1 MFQALILLQSKEKY
15 VPLLE
20 LMLGAWKI
28 AIRCQNF
35 QFFISFLNFGWLEFP
50 ELVELG
56 GLPPWTFVVAV
67 CPPELEEQKCA
78 NCMDP
83 SIKQLSSILF
93 RRNYE
98 TTIKWI
104 CIYENVGDCNSSNN
118 KSKNDQLEIQKIVID
133 VRA

>member
-1 MFQALILLQSKEKY
+1 MFEVLILLQSKEKS
-15 VPLLE
+15 VPP
-20 LMLGAWKI
+20 LGIMISGWKI

-35 QFFISFLNFGWLEFP
+35 QYFISLLNFGWLEFP

-104 CIYENVGDCNSSNN
+104 CIYENVGDCT
-118 KSKNDQLEIQKIVID
+118 IVIIK
-133 VRA
+133 AKMTN